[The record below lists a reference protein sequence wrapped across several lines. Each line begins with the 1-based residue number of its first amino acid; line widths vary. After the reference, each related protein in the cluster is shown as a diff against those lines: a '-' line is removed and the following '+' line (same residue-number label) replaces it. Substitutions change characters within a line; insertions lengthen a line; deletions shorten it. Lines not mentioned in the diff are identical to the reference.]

1 MRKNVGLS
9 YKFIMYAGTTFRR
22 DSGRIIG
29 VHQKID
35 RVARRKLKKLIPH
48 DTFFPTISQ
57 ILHFEGI
64 NGPDGIKR
72 KSPSKDEPW
81 HYIDP
86 TKPDDTG
93 LIVIINNHMANL
105 TKALRDKNEERAA
118 FEAAWL
124 AHAIV
129 DGLTPA
135 HHYPLSDKIEELWGR
150 PHTER
155 LSKRE
160 KTIIK
165 GINRRDTLSKNWQ
178 YWGIGGVFSAH
189 LAFELGVA
197 STIATVRFSDVYL
210 TKQDIDQLK
219 KDGFE
224 ARFVR
229 SMHYIYELG
238 MYDEF
243 GANGWTRRLAT
254 QTQKRLIPEIIK
266 VVSLAWYNAIM
277 NADKGKL

>member
-1 MRKNVGLS
+1 
-9 YKFIMYAGTTFRR
+9 MYAGTTFRR
-22 DSGRIIG
+22 DSGRIVG

-35 RVARRKLKKLIPH
+35 RIARRQLKKLIGKDAH
-48 DTFFPTISQ
+48 FPTSRE

-86 TKPDDTG
+86 TNVEDRS
-93 LIVIINNHMANL
+93 LISLINDHMANL
-105 TKALRDKNEERAA
+105 IAALIKNNQQRAA
-118 FEAAWL
+118 FEASWL
-124 AHAIV
+124 AHSIV

-135 HHYPLSDKIEELWGR
+135 HHYPLNDKIEELWGK

-155 LSKRE
+155 LTKRD

-178 YWGIGGVFSAH
+178 YWGVGGVFSAH

-197 STIATVRFSDVYL
+197 STIATLRFSDACPSAE
-210 TKQDIDQLK
+210 DILDLEK
-219 KDGFE
+219 IGFE
-224 ARFVR
+224 EMFVK
-229 SMHYIYELG
+229 SMHKIYD
-238 MYDEF
+238 MHMFNEF
-243 GANGWTRRLAT
+243 GNLGWTRRLAN
-254 QTQKRLIPEIIK
+254 QTRKALVPEIIK
-266 VVSLAWYNAIM
+266 VVCLSWYNAANEAKI
-277 NADKGKL
+277 KSI

>member
-1 MRKNVGLS
+1 
-9 YKFIMYAGTTFRR
+9 MYAGTTFRR

-35 RVARRKLKKLIPH
+35 RVARRQLKKIIPH
-48 DTFFPTISQ
+48 TAFFPTISQ

-105 TKALRDKNEERAA
+105 TKALKDKDEHRAA

-155 LSKRE
+155 LNKRE

-165 GINRRDTLSKNWQ
+165 GINARDTLSKNWQ

-197 STIATVRFSDVYL
+197 STIATQRFSDSYPS
-210 TKQDIDQLK
+210 KRDIELLGR
-219 KDGFE
+219 DGFE
-224 ARFVR
+224 ARFMY
-229 SMHYIYELG
+229 SMHKIYQLG
-238 MYDEF
+238 MFDEF
-243 GANGWTRRLAT
+243 GASGWTRRLAT
-254 QTQKRLIPEIIK
+254 QTLKVLIPEIIT
-266 VVSLAWYNAIM
+266 VVCLAWYNAAM
-277 NADKGKL
+277 TATKETV

>member
-1 MRKNVGLS
+1 
-9 YKFIMYAGTTFRR
+9 MYAGTTFRR
-22 DSGRIIG
+22 DSGQIIG

-35 RVARRKLKKLIPH
+35 RVARRQLKKLIPR
-48 DTFFPTISQ
+48 DTFFPMISQ
-57 ILHFEGI
+57 ILHFEGN

-86 TKPDDTG
+86 LNPDDKG
-93 LIVIINNHMANL
+93 LTVIINDHMVNL
-105 TKALRDKNEERAA
+105 TTALSDKNEQRAA

-124 AHAIV
+124 AHAVV

-155 LSKRE
+155 LNKRE

-197 STIATVRFSDVYL
+197 STITTQRFNEAYPS
-210 TKQDIDQLK
+210 KHDIDLLK

-224 ARFVR
+224 VRFMYAV
-229 SMHYIYELG
+229 HKIYALG
-238 MYDEF
+238 MYDRF
-243 GANGWTRRLAT
+243 GESGWTLRLAN
-254 QTQKRLIPEIIK
+254 QTRKILIPEIIK
-266 VVSLAWYNAIM
+266 IVCLAWYNAAM
-277 NADKGKL
+277 NANQDKT

>member
-1 MRKNVGLS
+1 
-9 YKFIMYAGTTFRR
+9 MYAGTTFRR

-35 RVARRKLKKLIPH
+35 RVARRQLKKLIPKSR
-48 DTFFPTISQ
+48 FFPAIGD

-72 KSPSKDEPW
+72 KSPSKDELW

-86 TKPDDTG
+86 TKPDDNQ
-93 LIVIINNHMANL
+93 LIAIINDHMVNL
-105 TKALRDKNEERAA
+105 TKSLREKDEHRSA

-135 HHYPLSDKIEELWGR
+135 HHYPLSDKIEQLWGR

-155 LSKRE
+155 LSTRE

-165 GINRRDTLSKNWQ
+165 GINRRDTFSKNWQ
-178 YWGIGGVFSAH
+178 YWGVGGVFSAH

-197 STIATVRFSDVYL
+197 STIAAQRFVDNYPS
-210 TKQDIDQLK
+210 KRDIELLQK
-219 KDGFE
+219 EGFE
-224 ARFVR
+224 ARFIAAVQKIY
-229 SMHYIYELG
+229 SME

-243 GANGWTRRLAT
+243 GENGWTRRLAN
-254 QTQKRLIPEIIK
+254 QTRKVLVPEIIK
-266 VVSLAWYNAIM
+266 LVCLAWYNAAMI
-277 NADKGKL
+277 ASKGTK

>member
-1 MRKNVGLS
+1 
-9 YKFIMYAGTTFRR
+9 MYAGTTFRR

-35 RVARRKLKKLIPH
+35 RVSRRQLKKIIPKE
-48 DTFFPTISQ
+48 FSFPTIGQ

-86 TKPDDTG
+86 NKPDDRG
-93 LIVIINNHMANL
+93 LIDLINDHEVNL
-105 TKALRDKNEERAA
+105 TAALARSDQQRAA

-124 AHAIV
+124 AHAVV
-129 DGLTPA
+129 DGLTPP
-135 HHYPLSDKIEELWGR
+135 HHYPLNDKIEELWGK

-155 LSKRE
+155 LTKKD

-178 YWGIGGVFSAH
+178 YWGVGGIFSAH

-197 STIATVRFSDVYL
+197 STIAGHRFTDATPS
-210 TKQDIDQLK
+210 QLNIRQLE

-224 ARFVR
+224 AVFIK
-229 SMHYIYELG
+229 SMHKINAMNMYE
-238 MYDEF
+238 EF
-243 GANGWTRRLAT
+243 GAKGWTRSLANKT
-254 QTQKRLIPEIIK
+254 RKVLVPEIIK
-266 VVSLAWYNAIM
+266 VVALAWYYAVMQAEVQNS
-277 NADKGKL
+277 

>member
-1 MRKNVGLS
+1 
-9 YKFIMYAGTTFRR
+9 MYAGTTFRR
-22 DSGRIIG
+22 DSGRIVG
-29 VHQKID
+29 VHQRID
-35 RVARRKLKKLIPH
+35 RVSRRLLKKMLPSGVI
-48 DTFFPTISQ
+48 FPSIRQ
-57 ILHFEGI
+57 ILHFEGM

-86 TKPDDTG
+86 AKLDDRG
-93 LIVIINNHMANL
+93 LIIHINDHMFNL
-105 TKALRDKNEERAA
+105 TNALKSRNEQRAA

-124 AHAIV
+124 AHSIV

-135 HHYPLSDKIEELWGR
+135 HHYPLNDKIEELWGV

-155 LSKRE
+155 LTKRD

-178 YWGIGGVFSAH
+178 YWGFGGVFSAH

-197 STIATVRFSDVYL
+197 STIAGIRFNDSGPSVL
-210 TKQDIDQLK
+210 DIRRLEK
-219 KDGFE
+219 EGFE
-224 ARFVR
+224 SIFLA
-229 SMHYIYELG
+229 SLHKIYNLK

-243 GANGWTRRLAT
+243 GEKGWTRRLAN
-254 QTQKRLIPEIIK
+254 QTRKTLVPEIIK
-266 VVSLAWYNAIM
+266 IVCLAWYNAASEAKI
-277 NADKGKL
+277 NKT

>member
-1 MRKNVGLS
+1 
-9 YKFIMYAGTTFRR
+9 MYAGTTFRR
-22 DSGRIIG
+22 DSGRIVG

-35 RVARRKLKKLIPH
+35 RVSRRQLKKLIGK
-48 DTFFPTISQ
+48 DTVFPTIGQ

-86 TKPDDTG
+86 TNKDDRG
-93 LIVIINNHMANL
+93 LIELINDHMANL
-105 TKALRDKNEERAA
+105 TIALKDSNQQRAA

-124 AHAIV
+124 AHSIV

-135 HHYPLSDKIEELWGR
+135 HHYPLNDKIEELWGK

-155 LSKRE
+155 LTKRD

-197 STIATVRFSDVYL
+197 STIATQRFSDTCPSPEDVRDL
-210 TKQDIDQLK
+210 DKI
-219 KDGFE
+219 GFE
-224 ARFVR
+224 AMFMK
-229 SMHYIYELG
+229 SMYKIYD
-238 MYDEF
+238 MHMFDEF
-243 GANGWTRRLAT
+243 GDQGWTRRLANLT
-254 QTQKRLIPEIIK
+254 RKTLVPEIIK
-266 VVSLAWYNAIM
+266 VVCLAWYKASDEAKI
-277 NADKGKL
+277 KTI